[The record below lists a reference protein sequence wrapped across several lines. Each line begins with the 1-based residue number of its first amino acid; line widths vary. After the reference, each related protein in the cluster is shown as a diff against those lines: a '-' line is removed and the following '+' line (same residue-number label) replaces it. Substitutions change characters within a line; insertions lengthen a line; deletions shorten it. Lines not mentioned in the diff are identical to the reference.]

1 MMPTKWSVNKAIE
14 SLRTL
19 TNPFEKA
26 GIQNPAQKP
35 KLSEVIDEVAVSGN
49 REELNGS
56 SRKENTTP

>member
-1 MMPTKWSVNKAIE
+1 MTIKFTVNDAIE

-35 KLSEVIDEVAVSGN
+35 KLSEVINSMAA
-49 REELNGS
+49 RENG
-56 SRKENTTP
+56 EQEQQPL